1 MGDVVIKL
9 KKNIIGIL
17 SALCFA
23 AISGAAVS
31 ADVVAV
37 SEPSTADAGIAALIA
52 GVPAV
57 IAAILLAVIIKK
69 KNKK

>member
-37 SEPSTADAGIAALIA
+37 SEPSTPNTGIIALIA